1 MMFNPDYSIASAG
14 IRQAQEVASRRGF
27 VLVQA
32 PVRQV
37 DDIEAAIT
45 MLVAEHVHAVE
56 VEPGAPIPGC
66 QPEIAELMLQN
77 RLPAASELRLLVE
90 TGGLFSYGPNIFNA
104 AKRMAYLVDRIL
116 KGAIPADLPVEQVDT
131 LANSSSILS
140 WTGSDEIIEQKRAT
154 VSRCWR
160 RDGGAHWLLVLP
172 LPRSRAQW

>member
-1 MMFNPDYSIASAG
+1 MPAATRVGMMFNPDYSIASAG

-56 VEPGAPIPGC
+56 VEPGAPILSC

-77 RLPAASELRLLVE
+77 RLPAASELRAAGRDRRSVLLRAE
-90 TGGLFSYGPNIFNA
+90 HLQRRQA
-104 AKRMAYLVDRIL
+104 AWPISWDRIL

-131 LANSSSILS
+131 LA
-140 WTGSDEIIEQKRAT
+140 
-154 VSRCWR
+154 
-160 RDGGAHWLLVLP
+160 
-172 LPRSRAQW
+172 RSPPSC